1 MLKAIII
8 DDEENSLGALKEKVK
23 KHCPSIDI
31 IATCSSPAEGIE
43 KINSLKPGLVFLDIE
58 MPGMN
63 GFNLLSNVTYKNF
76 ETIFVTAYDHYAIKA
91 IRSSAFDYLLKP
103 VDIDE
108 LKDAVDRIDLKINSN
123 STDERLEILLEQL
136 AHPKKE
142 LKRLAISTNEGL
154 RFVKTSDIVYLEASV
169 NYTYIHLAN
178 KEKHIISRT
187 IKVFEEM
194 LPADTFIRIHNSY
207 IINRDHL
214 EKYIRGEGGH
224 VVLSSGAVLDVA
236 KRKKA
241 DFLQAIGY

>member
-1 MLKAIII
+1 MLRAIII
-8 DDEENSLGALKEKVK
+8 DDEENSLGALKQKIK
-23 KHCPSIDI
+23 KHCSSVELV
-31 IATCSSPAEGIE
+31 ATCSGPAEGIL
-43 KINSLKPGLVFLDIE
+43 KINSIKPDLVFLDIE

-63 GFNLLSNVTYKNF
+63 GFNLLNNVDYKNF

-91 IRSSAFDYLLKP
+91 IRTSAFDYLLKP

-108 LKDAVDRIDLKINSN
+108 LKDAVERVASKIHIHAS
-123 STDERLEILLEQL
+123 DDRLEILLEQL

-142 LKRLAISTNEGL
+142 IKRIAISTNEGL
-154 RFVKTSDIVYLEASV
+154 RFIKTEDIIYLEASV

-207 IINRDHL
+207 IINKEHL

-224 VVLSSGAVLDVA
+224 VVLSSGVVLDVA